1 MDDHYFPGLLL
12 IAGNGRESGKT
23 TLACRL
29 IKRIVSTAPVVAIK
43 ISPHKHNE
51 SNGISII
58 EESSRTSE
66 KDSARMLAAGAL
78 RSFYITAGDD
88 ELKDVIPLL
97 KELSDNYY
105 ILCESGG
112 LRKVVQPGLF
122 VIVNE
127 SSREHIKD
135 SLELL
140 TGYDHVWMKF
150 NGTVFIPDEK
160 NIYTE
165 NNQWQIRK

>member
-1 MDDHYFPGLLL
+1 MEDLYFPRLLL

-29 IKRIVSTAPVVAIK
+29 IARIGAKVPVVAIK
-43 ISPHKHNE
+43 ISPHKHVE
-51 SNGISII
+51 TDGISIV
-58 EESSRTSE
+58 EESSRTSG

-78 RSFYITAGDD
+78 QSLYITAEDGD
-88 ELKDVIPLL
+88 L
-97 KELSDNYY
+97 KELVPLLAELSVHHY

-112 LRKVVQPGLF
+112 LRKIVKPGLF

-127 SSREHIKD
+127 NSRTQIKSS
-135 SLELL
+135 LVPL
-140 TGYDHVWMKF
+140 TGYDPVWMNF
-150 NGTVFIPDEK
+150 NGSIFIPDEN